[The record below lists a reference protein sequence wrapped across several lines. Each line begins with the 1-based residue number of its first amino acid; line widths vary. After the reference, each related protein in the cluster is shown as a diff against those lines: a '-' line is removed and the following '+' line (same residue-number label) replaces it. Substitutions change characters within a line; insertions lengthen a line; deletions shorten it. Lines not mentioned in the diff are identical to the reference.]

1 MPTLSSLLCEAG
13 RLAGEVHKKYLQR
26 GFQVEKKSEL
36 ESDVVT
42 VADKESEQ
50 VLRNFFAQHLPDY
63 NIFGEEFGASYNG
76 NGKVIVIDPLD
87 GTLSFTKK
95 LDGFGT
101 VIAVYDEQKKSLS
114 LNEIQSKKFGWSPE
128 AFIYLTPPALL
139 IGGATLERKIQSGR
153 KIESGGKTESKKV
166 QCVAGYVSNTL
177 KGISYFGTREEGF
190 HRHGLEEIIPKR
202 AIFLGGAFSRDEQV
216 AGIMKQLLQEEFP
229 DHPLVM
235 HTQQVT
241 NRCRVYEGNWAVS
254 LHGAL
259 AWHDIAPDPLF
270 GQLTGCKVTDLQG
283 NSYEHFDF
291 QKELEN
297 YQSED
302 RSRVYS
308 KPILVCQPKYFDGM
322 MRVME
327 KFRKG

>member
-13 RLAGEVHKKYLQR
+13 RLAGEVHKKHLQR
-26 GFQVEKKSEL
+26 GFQVEKKSHI

-42 VADKESEQ
+42 AADKESEQ
-50 VLRNFFAQHLPDY
+50 VLRDFFAQHLPNY

-76 NGKVIVIDPLD
+76 NGKIIVIDPLD
-87 GTLSFTKK
+87 GTLSFTKR

-101 VIAVYDEQKKSLS
+101 IIAVHDGQK
-114 LNEIQSKKFGWSPE
+114 EG
-128 AFIYLTPPALL
+128 
-139 IGGATLERKIQSGR
+139 KIDSR
-153 KIESGGKTESKKV
+153 GKTESKKV
-166 QCVAGYVSNTL
+166 QCVAGYLSNTL
-177 KGISYFGTREEGF
+177 KGISYFGTVEEGF

-216 AGIMKQLLQEEFP
+216 AGIMQQLLQEEFP

-235 HTQQVT
+235 RTQQVT
-241 NRCRVYEGNWAVS
+241 NRCRVYEGSWAVS
-254 LHGAL
+254 LHGTL

-270 GQLTGCKVTDLQG
+270 AQLTGCKVTDLQG
-283 NSYEHFDF
+283 NPYQLFDAE
-291 QKELEN
+291 KELAN
-297 YQSED
+297 YKSEE

-308 KPILVCQPKYFDGM
+308 KPILVCQPEYFDGM